1 MSHRSVKLQR
11 SLTIPF
17 SPNPMTGSAATF
29 LWGPRQTGKTT
40 LLRQRFSQ
48 ARFYDLLNTD
58 LQAELLLR
66 PHRLRE
72 EVLAERP
79 ELVVVDEVQKAPR
92 LLDEIHWLLEN
103 TATTFVLCGSSARK
117 LRRDARDLLGG
128 RAIDCALFPLTTDE
142 LGTVDLDKLL
152 NHGGLPAHYLSPDP
166 SRLLKAYANN
176 YLKEEI
182 IDEAVT
188 RNIPAFVR
196 FLEIVGLTHGKQLN
210 YTNTARE
217 SGVSASTV
225 RSYYQILKDTLLG
238 FELPP
243 WRRKRKRRLVETA
256 KFYLFDVGL
265 ANHLI
270 PELRTI
276 SPGTDLYGRAFEHF
290 LMNEVRAYLSYR
302 GLHHTLS
309 YWRTSTG
316 HEVDL
321 IVGDMLLACEFK
333 ASRDVRSR
341 DLRGLRTLLE
351 EHKPGRKIL
360 VSRDE
365 TCRQTADGIDLWP
378 WQEFCAR
385 LWDDSLL
392 ERGHS

>member
-1 MSHRSVKLQR
+1 
-11 SLTIPF
+11 
-17 SPNPMTGSAATF
+17 MTGSAATF

-40 LLRQRFSQ
+40 LLRQRFPQ
-48 ARFYDLLNTD
+48 ARFYDLLDTD

-117 LRRDARDLLGG
+117 LRRGARDLLGG

-188 RNIPAFVR
+188 RNIPAFAH

-302 GLHHTLS
+302 GLDHTLS

-333 ASRDVRSR
+333 ASRDVRSK
-341 DLRGLRTLLE
+341 DLRGMRTLLE

-365 TCRQTADGIDLWP
+365 TRRQTADGIDLWP

>member
-40 LLRQRFSQ
+40 LLRQRFPQ
-48 ARFYDLLNTD
+48 ARFYDLLDTD

-117 LRRDARDLLGG
+117 LRRGARDLLGG

-188 RNIPAFVR
+188 RNIPAFAH

-302 GLHHTLS
+302 GLDHTLS

-333 ASRDVRSR
+333 ASRDVRSK
-341 DLRGLRTLLE
+341 DLRGMRTLLE

-365 TCRQTADGIDLWP
+365 TRRQTADGIDLWP